1 MVSARLKKILI
12 WLLKIIIFVVAWS
25 YVVYKLAT
33 MEQDFSVIFSDGN
46 FSIPLF
52 SFVCILMFA
61 NWGAESLKW
70 QNLVNCGQKISYR
83 KAVSGVLVGLPL
95 ALITPNRV
103 GEIGGRA
110 IVLDKGR
117 KNAVVATFLG
127 SMTQLAST
135 LIFGVLGVMVYLLFF
150 PHTVGVESA
159 AWISLLI
166 VVALVVVLLAC
177 RDQRWLRRLSLK
189 LVGRKMY
196 VAFIRAMRLYCFGDI
211 LRVLIISLLRYCV
224 FSMQFGLLIRMLIP
238 ELSVVEIFVG
248 ITLTYLFT
256 TVIPTTVLGE
266 IGIRGSVAMFVFGA
280 FTTHVAV
287 IFQISLLIW
296 IINIAVPTLAGSLI
310 LLSLRQKKHVNSTK

>member
-1 MVSARLKKILI
+1 MVSPRLKKILI
-12 WLLKIIIFVVAWS
+12 WLLKILIFVVAWS

-52 SFVCILMFA
+52 SSVCILMFA

-70 QNLVNCGQKISYR
+70 QNLVNCGQKITYR

-117 KNAVVATFLG
+117 RNAVVATFLG

-150 PHTVGVESA
+150 QHTVGVESA

-166 VVALVVVLLAC
+166 VVALVVVLLVC
-177 RDQRWLRRLSLK
+177 RDQRWLRRLTLK

-196 VAFIRAMRLYCFGDI
+196 VAIVRSLGLYRVRDI
-211 LRVLIISLLRYCV
+211 LHVFAISMFRYCI
-224 FSMQFGLLIRMLIP
+224 FSAQFGILIQMLIP
-238 ELSVVEIFVG
+238 ELTVVEVFVG

-266 IGIRGSVAMFVFGA
+266 IGIRGSVAMFVFET
-280 FTTHVAV
+280 FTPQVAIV
-287 IFQISLLIW
+287 FQISLIIW
-296 IINIAVPTLAGSLI
+296 IINIAIPTLVGSFI
-310 LLSLRQKKHVNSTK
+310 LLRTRQRK

>member
-12 WLLKIIIFVVAWS
+12 WLLKILIFVVAWS

-52 SFVCILMFA
+52 SLVCILMFA

-70 QNLVNCGQKISYR
+70 QKLVNCGQKISYR

-177 RDQRWLRRLSLK
+177 RDQRWLRRLALK

-196 VAFIRAMRLYCFGDI
+196 VAFLRAMRLYRIGDI
-211 LRVLIISLLRYCV
+211 FRVLIISLLRYCV

-280 FTTHVAV
+280 FTKHVAV

>member
-1 MVSARLKKILI
+1 MVSVRLKKILI
-12 WLLKIIIFVVAWS
+12 WLLKILIFVVAWS

-46 FSIPLF
+46 FSISLF
-52 SFVCILMFA
+52 AVVCILMFA

-70 QNLVNCGQKISYR
+70 QKLVNCGQKISYR

-166 VVALVVVLLAC
+166 VVALVVVLLVC
-177 RDQRWLRRLSLK
+177 RDQRWLRRLALK

-196 VAFIRAMRLYCFGDI
+196 VAFLRAMRLYRIGDI
-211 LRVLIISLLRYCV
+211 FRVLIISLLRYCV

-280 FTTHVAV
+280 FTKHVAV